1 MADDVASLE
10 TLIPITGRRLALP
23 PGPVFHLQRANEAEH
38 ELGAF
43 RAWAGYKELGS
54 DVATD
59 GQVLFQ
65 HVLSFGPSEVSGRTG
80 IHCHLAHVHIVIPS
94 SGLGVF
100 SYDGVVTE
108 AAPGTVINQHGGT
121 IHDQFAYS
129 YAPASHEENAKT
141 PLSVD
146 PPAPDAEPESF
157 SFLELFVPG
166 HIADVE
172 VVAPGA
178 VSADE
183 QASAWDHPYHAPG
196 AWFALQSA
204 EDPDAAWRPAAG
216 LAEFKVRD
224 AGTWTPSGRLVST
237 LILAAADAKTSGEP
251 VALDIE
257 GETGGLEIFFVVA
270 GGVTLQRPDNAALR
284 LETGDCLTCTAG
296 LAGAP
301 ATPSDDLRL
310 IRFFVSSRAETLHQR
325 SQAEIDKLHALG
337 PAIIRRREVR
347 SDGDARP
354 INFLR
359 KG

>member
-1 MADDVASLE
+1 MADDVASID
-10 TLIPITGRRLALP
+10 TLVPITGRRLALP

-43 RAWAGYKELGS
+43 RAWAGYKDLGS

-129 YAPASHEENAKT
+129 YAPASHEENART

-146 PPAPDAEPESF
+146 PLDTDAAPQSF

-178 VSADE
+178 VGADE
-183 QASAWDHPYHAPG
+183 QASAWDHDYHAPD

-204 EDPDAAWRPAAG
+204 DDADAAWRPAAG
-216 LAEFKVRD
+216 LPEFKVRD
-224 AGTWTPSGRLVST
+224 GGTWAPSGRLVAT
-237 LILAAADAKTSGEP
+237 LILAAADAEAAGEP
-251 VALDIE
+251 VAFDIE
-257 GETGGLEIFFVVA
+257 GETGGVEIFFVVA
-270 GGVTLQRPDNAALR
+270 GAVTLERPDNAALR
-284 LETGDCLTCTAG
+284 LEAGDCLTCTAG

-301 ATPSDDLRL
+301 AKPSEDLRL
-310 IRFFVSSRAETLHQR
+310 LRFFVSARAETLWQR
-325 SQAEIDKLHALG
+325 SQEEIDELHALG
-337 PAIIRRREVR
+337 PAIIRRKEVR
-347 SDGDARP
+347 AEGDGRP